1 MAHPFDKNK
10 SQSLTFADMKEMI
23 ARGLQ
28 GRLDIENAERFGK
41 HQFMEACSAM
51 GIIKDGKI
59 SADGVGVN
67 DGEWETKI

>member
-28 GRLDIENAERFGK
+28 GRLDIENASNRK
-41 HQFMEACSAM
+41 KQT
-51 GIIKDGKI
+51 DKI
-59 SADGVGVN
+59 FL
-67 DGEWETKI
+67 